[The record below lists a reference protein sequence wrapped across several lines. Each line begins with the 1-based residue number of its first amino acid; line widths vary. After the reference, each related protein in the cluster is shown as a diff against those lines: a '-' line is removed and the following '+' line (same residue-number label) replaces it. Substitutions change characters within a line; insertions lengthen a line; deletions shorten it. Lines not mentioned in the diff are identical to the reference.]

1 MTEATAL
8 RGGTHLHFTGNA
20 LPQFG
25 RYIFA
30 FLGCVLVVPAPWMAA
45 WFWRLFVDNTEA
57 EDGTQISFEGQ
68 GAEIWLPLMVLALMG
83 AWSGFVPW
91 PQNLEM
97 MSPVILVPLNIFLY
111 LLVTRWLVTSLR
123 LNGGRV
129 SFVGSSWPYLG
140 YFLLYF
146 VSLFTIIGWAWVLA
160 AWLRWQSSMV
170 VGDVV
175 VSFAGKGHEILW
187 RGLLALLG
195 FLLVIPIPWMM
206 TWSTKWFV
214 NQISIAPA
222 SGQSAADL
230 IQIEFPADTPVS
242 PSRTL

>member
-8 RGGTHLHFTGNA
+8 RGGTPLHFTGNA
-20 LPQFG
+20 LPLFG

-45 WFWRLFVDNTEA
+45 WFWRWFVDNTEP

-68 GAEIWLPLMVLALMG
+68 GPQIWLPLMLLALVG
-83 AWSGFVPW
+83 AWGGVAPW
-91 PQNLEM
+91 PQSLAM
-97 MSPVILVPLNIFLY
+97 ISPALLLPLSVFLY

-129 SFVGSSWPYLG
+129 SFVGSYWPYLG
-140 YFLLYF
+140 YYLLYF
-146 VSLFTIIGWAWVLA
+146 VSFFTVIGWAWVLA

-170 VGDVV
+170 AGDVV

-187 RGLLALLG
+187 RGLVGLLG

-206 TWSTKWFV
+206 TWLTKWFV
-214 NQISIAPA
+214 NQISIEQAPA
-222 SGQSAADL
+222 QSAADL
-230 IQIEFPADTPVS
+230 MQIESLVDTPVS
-242 PSRTL
+242 PSTTL